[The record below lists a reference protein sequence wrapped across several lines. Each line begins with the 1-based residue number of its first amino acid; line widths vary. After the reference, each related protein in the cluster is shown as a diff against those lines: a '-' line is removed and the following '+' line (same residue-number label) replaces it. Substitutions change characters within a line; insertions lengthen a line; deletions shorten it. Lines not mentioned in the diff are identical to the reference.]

1 MHECWNAPKQTY
13 IHSSDNSIIVPHTF
27 CLLLCWHCS
36 FLAEFNL
43 ETPTPPVS
51 SITLAAKSSVFEL
64 MVTKSP
70 ILRAKANF
78 ASRMSAIITLVA
90 PVIIISIVIVSST
103 VKCSIP
109 HHTQLDPLIA
119 PRCNIHPQ
127 IVYLV
132 IPPPMLPTV

>member
-1 MHECWNAPKQTY
+1 MLLNIQVITQLLYPT
-13 IHSSDNSIIVPHTF
+13 HSVYFYVGIVH
-27 CLLLCWHCS
+27 

-70 ILRAKANF
+70 ILRAKASLE
-78 ASRMSAIITLVA
+78 SRMSAIITLVA
-90 PVIIISIVIVSST
+90 PVIIITIVIVIST

-132 IPPPMLPTV
+132 VLSPPPMLPTV